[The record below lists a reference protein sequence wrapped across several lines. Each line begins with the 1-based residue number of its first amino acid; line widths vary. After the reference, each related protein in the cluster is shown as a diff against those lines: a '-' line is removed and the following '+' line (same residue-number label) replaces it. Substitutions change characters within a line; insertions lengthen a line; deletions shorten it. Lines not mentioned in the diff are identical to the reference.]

1 MNAQPVVCHLV
12 PALAAEMA
20 VIEAESNRPPW
31 SEQLFAQEFAH
42 EHARVL
48 GARLGGRLVGFLIC
62 HVIKDE
68 AHIMNFGVA
77 REARGQGVGRS
88 ILTELLR
95 ELHAEA
101 VHWVTLEVRRSNLA
115 ARKLYESVGFSE
127 VGTRLKYYSDNG
139 EDALVLRLNVGQ
151 FVHDIDLAER

>member
-1 MNAQPVVCHLV
+1 MNAQPVVCRLV
-12 PALAAEMA
+12 PALAGEIA

-31 SEQLFAQEFAH
+31 SEQLIAQEFTH
-42 EHARVL
+42 EHARIL

-68 AHIMNFGVA
+68 AHIMNFGVS
-77 REARGQGVGRS
+77 RDARGNGVGRS

-95 ELHAEA
+95 ELHTEA
-101 VHWVTLEVRRSNLA
+101 VRWVTLEVRRSNLV
-115 ARKLYESVGFSE
+115 ARKLYETVGFVE

-139 EDALVLRLNVGQ
+139 EDALVLRLNVEQ
-151 FVHDIDLAER
+151 FVHDIDMAE